1 MKINVH
7 MFVFIFIALITIV
20 NDILIYFFNLNYNV
34 SLLISFVLVLII
46 SLVMVKKEKIKIFNN
61 FEKKDLIFL
70 VPYVIFVGCL
80 MLSCDQRL
88 DTFNYHLYTQK
99 NFFNDKINFDRLL
112 SCAFFFPLGDR
123 MAYIF
128 RYFLGYRIGM
138 ILSSYTLIVLFYQ
151 VKSILNEIYPENK
164 GKMLTVIL
172 SGLVLLTAT
181 PNWRNTTFH
190 IDNFSMIILFEM
202 IYIFIRKENVFEN
215 KMNLY
220 YLALLVGISTGI
232 KIVNAVLGCTIVL
245 IICLRDIKLLKNIK
259 IKDVFLCVFLCL
271 IPFAIYM
278 LDNYIQTGNPIFPFF
293 NNIFKSE
300 YYNLSD
306 GTDDRFGIPTVWHA
320 FIWPVSVTLD
330 PLLGFDYE
338 VFREPL
344 WGIGYIICIINSIGF
359 LKQRNDIWKLSMLG
373 IVLSLMWAIFMN
385 GYTRYALVM
394 PMLFYVIIVAMVM
407 KVINGFDYSSIFK
420 IIKDTIVLIL
430 LVSVLLIC
438 IMMGL
443 YVIFIRTT
451 EAYYGRIDFENYSVE
466 DEVYEIDGVWATVY
480 FNAGM
485 IDAIREETTP
495 IYNLDISRGINSDT
509 SNIPKGVQNKILDE
523 LKTKRVYTVTTDVL
537 YGEMLQCLD
546 AYGYEIIEEYE
557 YKNSKIQNIDNK
569 WYILEIKSVEI

>member
-7 MFVFIFIALITIV
+7 VFIFVLIAVIASF
-20 NDILIYFFNLNYNV
+20 NDIIIYVFNLEYNL
-34 SLLISFVLVLII
+34 SLILSSIFII
-46 SLVMVKKEKIKIFNN
+46 LLSIVFIKKNKLKVFNN
-61 FEKKDLIFL
+61 FEKKDLLFL
-70 VPYVIFVGCL
+70 IPYLL
-80 MLSCDQRL
+80 MTSTLFLSCDQRL
-88 DTFNYHLYTQK
+88 DTFNYHLYLQE
-99 NFFNDKINFDRLL
+99 NPFIDKVNFDRLL

-128 RYFLGYRIGM
+128 RLFLGYRIGM
-138 ILSSYTLIVLFYQ
+138 ILSSYSLIVLFYQ

-164 GKMLTVIL
+164 GKMLTTIL

-190 IDNFSMIILFEM
+190 IDNFSMIILLEM
-202 IYIFIRKENVFEN
+202 IYIFIRKGNVFEN

-245 IICLRDIKLLKNIK
+245 IICIRDIKLLKNIK
-259 IKDVFLCVFLCL
+259 IKDVFLCILLCL
-271 IPFAIYM
+271 IPFIVYM

-306 GTDDRFGIPTVWHA
+306 GTDDRFGIPTIWHS
-320 FIWPVSVTLD
+320 FIWPVSVTLE

-338 VFREPL
+338 AFREPL
-344 WGIGYIICIINSIGF
+344 WGIGYIICIINSIVF

-373 IVLSLMWAIFMN
+373 ITLSLMWAIFMN
-385 GYTRYALVM
+385 GYTRYALVI
-394 PMLFYVIIVAMVM
+394 PMLFYIIIVAMVI
-407 KVINGFDYSSIFK
+407 KVINEFEYSSIFK
-420 IIKDTIVLIL
+420 IVKDTILLIL

-443 YVIFIRTT
+443 YVILIRTT
-451 EAYYGRIDFENYSVE
+451 EAYYGRIDFENYFVE
-466 DEVYEIDGVWATVY
+466 DEVYEIDGVWAAVY

-495 IYNLDISRGINSDT
+495 IYNLDISREINCDT
-509 SNIPKGVQNKILDE
+509 SRFPESVQKEIFEE
-523 LKTKRVYTVTTDVL
+523 LKNKRVFTVTSDVL
-537 YGEMLQCLD
+537 YGETLRCLEES
-546 AYGYEIIEEYE
+546 GYEIISKKEYI
-557 YKNSKIQNIDNK
+557 NSKIQNINNK
-569 WYILEIKSVEI
+569 WYILEIKSIEN